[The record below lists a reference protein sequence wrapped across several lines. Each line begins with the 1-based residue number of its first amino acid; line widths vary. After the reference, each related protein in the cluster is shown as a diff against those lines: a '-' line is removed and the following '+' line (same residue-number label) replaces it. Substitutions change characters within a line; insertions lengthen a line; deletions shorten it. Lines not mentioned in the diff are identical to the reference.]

1 MELALPLAAAHAFRK
16 SNLVSVAIV
25 GSHRL
30 SAECCPT
37 VIGKPVTEFTGHA
50 TVVDT
55 LPKVIGIIV
64 VEADDLLEVNLA
76 DLDVSACW

>member
-16 SNLVSVAIV
+16 SNLVSVAIA

-37 VIGKPVTEFTGHA
+37 VISKPVAEFAGHA
-50 TVVDT
+50 AVVDT
-55 LPKVIGIIV
+55 FPEVIGIVV
-64 VEADDLLEVNLA
+64 VEADGLLEVNLT
-76 DLDVSACW
+76 DLDVSACG